1 MWPTSAV
8 NHVLK
13 HLRRQGARHTVKLL
27 VRRCLCGAKEFV
39 ITRASLAGPPIAE
52 RLGEIVFR
60 LATRADL
67 ARLTEFDRYDRHGV
81 MARASV
87 EEDHDWLFV
96 ACHAERIVAMRLVG
110 RNVPPHGIMHKV
122 VKLAPGQV
130 WEKEMFC
137 LPEYRGRGI
146 ACRLSLFSDRH
157 LAGQGYTELLGVV
170 AARNIASLR
179 MHVHKG
185 VEFVCYV
192 SYSRLLIH
200 ERLRISREIPD
211 GLGLPRE

>member
-1 MWPTSAV
+1 MWATSAV
-8 NHVLK
+8 SHVSK
-13 HLRRQGARHTVKLL
+13 HFRRQGARHTLRLL
-27 VRRCLCGAKEFV
+27 VRRCLCGSNEFV
-39 ITRASLAGPPIAE
+39 ITRASLGGPPVEEGVDDIM
-52 RLGEIVFR
+52 FR
-60 LATRADL
+60 LASRFDL
-67 ARLTEFDRYDRHGV
+67 AKLGEFDRYGRHGR

-87 EEDHDWLFV
+87 VEDHDWLFV
-96 ACHAERIVAMRLVG
+96 ASHSERIVATRLIG

-146 ACRLSLFSDRH
+146 ARRLSLFSDRY
-157 LAGQGYTELLGVV
+157 LAAQGYTQLLGVI
-170 AARNIASLR
+170 AARNVPSLR

-192 SYSRLLIH
+192 SYSRLLVH
-200 ERLRISREIPD
+200 ERLRISPEIPTA
-211 GLGLPRE
+211 LWSQLK